1 MPSLF
6 PVWHS
11 FSSVIISLQALRLSL
26 PVPPSQFSPSS
37 IVRPMSILCLKF
49 TDAPP
54 RTWGSP
60 VQTLYHLTPDLLSD
74 QVSLF
79 PLYPTIRICAHP
91 SRLSSNAISTKS
103 SSIIAKRYLL
113 PSGSPILSMVFN
125 ACLRMNEDYISKYI
139 LSEWMLTFPN

>member
-1 MPSLF
+1 MAILEIKERNLKAFPFCLFRCSSLF
-6 PVWHS
+6 NLSGNFVGL
-11 FSSVIISLQALRLSL
+11 ISNASYKLLEDKHL
-26 PVPPSQFSPSS
+26 PP
-37 IVRPMSILCLKF
+37 K
-49 TDAPP
+49 
-54 RTWGSP
+54 
-60 VQTLYHLTPDLLSD
+60 TPT
-74 QVSLF
+74 
-79 PLYPTIRICAHP
+79 PP